1 MLTGS
6 HVEAVEAW
14 WKLLR
19 VDVDTK
25 GCYMAATQQNSK
37 YKCILCSLQQLST
50 TCIGDTDENK
60 EMKHT

>member
-1 MLTGS
+1 MSTAMLTGS

-37 YKCILCSLQQLST
+37 DDAYCVHFNSYLPRA
-50 TCIGDTDENK
+50 
-60 EMKHT
+60 